1 MANKI
6 ELTEKAVALGIAVNP
21 EWTKAQIQAEI
32 DGVVIAQPSQEAV
45 ADSNDAAIVINE
57 DAPTSAIIKEQIEQT
72 PVEKAVVQDG
82 KPFAPFAVK
91 NISPTKW
98 GVGRNIL
105 AVGESYTL
113 KKFEADD
120 ARIVARVQRAIDMGM
135 LERC

>member
-57 DAPTSAIIKEQIEQT
+57 DAPTSAIIKEQIEQA
-72 PVEKAVVQDG
+72 PVTQTVASHEK
-82 KPFAPFAVK
+82 PLTVK